1 MIADRPETNALDYS
15 QVFEEQ
21 RRRYRAAPYP
31 SFEERKQKLDRLE
44 RALRHKREALKVALR
59 TDFRKS
65 FDESEFTELIVTLA
79 ELKQARAK
87 LGSWMKPTAVDTP
100 LSLFG
105 SKAEIRYEPKG
116 VVLILAPWNYP
127 VFLTIP
133 PLIAA
138 LAAGNRVI
146 VRPSEKAPATRAVLA
161 AIIAEA
167 FVPHDVAYIG
177 GDVDTAEALLKLPF
191 DHIFFTGSTR
201 VGKIVMRAAAENL
214 SSVTLELGGK
224 SPAIVEADADVAG
237 AASRIAWGKFMNG
250 GQTCVAPDY
259 VLVHES
265 VERAFL
271 EKVSASIAKMYGA
284 TDAARA
290 ATPDFC
296 RMIDDGHFT
305 RVDALLVDAVRGGA
319 KVEIGGGTDAAQRY
333 IAPTVLSNLDF
344 EAPIMRE
351 EIFGPVLPVI
361 AYASLD
367 DALARINARP
377 KPLALYAFTKKA
389 ATVERILSG
398 TSAGGTLVNDT
409 ILHLA
414 NPNLPFGG
422 IGESGLGSYH
432 GQFGFKAFSHERSVM
447 RQTKLSLAPQLAP
460 PFNVKTRGMLALL
473 EKLP

>member
-1 MIADRPETNALDYS
+1 MIADRPATNELDAV

-31 SFEERKQKLDRLE
+31 SLQERKDKLDRLE
-44 RALRHKREALKVALR
+44 RALRNKREALKLALQS
-59 TDFRKS
+59 DFRKS

-79 ELKQARAK
+79 ELKQARAN
-87 LGSWMKPTAVDTP
+87 LASWMKPTTVATP

-116 VVLILAPWNYP
+116 VVLILSPWNYP

-146 VRPSEKAPATRAVLA
+146 LRPSEKAPATREVLA
-161 AIIAEA
+161 AIVAEA
-167 FVPHDVAYIG
+167 FVPHDVACIG
-177 GDVDTAEALLKLPF
+177 GDVESAEQLLKLPF

-201 VGKIVMRAAAENL
+201 VGKIVMRAAAEHL

-224 SPAIVEADADVAG
+224 SPAIVDASADLDV

-265 VERAFL
+265 VEHAFL
-271 EKVSASIAKMYGA
+271 EKTAKSVAKMYGA
-284 TDAARA
+284 TDAQRKT
-290 ATPDFC
+290 TPDFC
-296 RMIDDGHFT
+296 RMIDDGHFN
-305 RVDALLVDAVRGGA
+305 RISALMRASVEGGA
-319 KVEIGGGTDAAQRY
+319 KIELGGQTDAAERY

-344 EAPIMRE
+344 EAPIMSE
-351 EIFGPVLPVI
+351 EIFGPVLPVLS
-361 AYASLD
+361 YASLD

-377 KPLALYAFTKKA
+377 KPLALYAFGKDA
-389 ATVERILSG
+389 GVVERIIGG

-432 GQFGFKAFSHERSVM
+432 GIFGFKTFSHERSIM

-460 PFNVKTRGMLALL
+460 PYNAKTRGMMALL

>member
-1 MIADRPETNALDYS
+1 MIESIFA
-15 QVFEEQ
+15 EQ
-21 RRRYRAAPYP
+21 RRRYRAAPNP
-31 SFEERKQKLDRLE
+31 TLSERRARLDRLE
-44 RALRHKREALKVALR
+44 LALRDKREALKTALR
-59 TDFRKS
+59 EDFRKS

-79 ELKQARAK
+79 ELKTARAN
-87 LGSWMKPTAVDTP
+87 LASWMKPTTVATP

-116 VVLILAPWNYP
+116 VVLILSPWNYP

-146 VRPSEKAPATRAVLA
+146 LRPSEKAPATRDVIA
-161 AIIAEA
+161 AIVAQA
-167 FVPHDVAYIG
+167 FEPHEVACIG
-177 GDVDTAEALLKLPF
+177 GDVDRAEALLALPF

-201 VGKIVMRAAAENL
+201 VGKIVMRAAAEHL

-224 SPAIVEADADVAG
+224 SPAVVDADADIAL
-237 AASRIAWGKFMNG
+237 AAKRIAWGKFMNA

-259 VLVHES
+259 VLVHAS
-265 VERAFL
+265 RERAFL
-271 EKVSASIAKMYGA
+271 DATAAAVTMMYGA

-290 ATPDFC
+290 ATPDFA
-296 RMIDDGHFT
+296 RMIDDGHFA
-305 RVDALLVDAVRGGA
+305 RIAALLDETVRGGA
-319 KVEIGGGTDAAQRY
+319 RIELGGQTDAAQRY
-333 IAPTVLSNLDF
+333 IAPTVLSGLDF

-377 KPLALYAFTKKA
+377 KPLALYAFSKRHDV
-389 ATVERILSG
+389 VERIIAA

-422 IGESGLGSYH
+422 IGESGVGSYH
-432 GQFGFKAFSHERSVM
+432 GRFGFAAFSHERSVM
-447 RQTKLSLAPQLAP
+447 QQTKLYLAPQLAP
-460 PFNVKTRGMLALL
+460 PYNLKTRGLMAIL
-473 EKLP
+473 ERLP

>member
-1 MIADRPETNALDYS
+1 MIESIFA
-15 QVFEEQ
+15 EQ
-21 RRRYRAAPYP
+21 RRRYRAAPNP
-31 SFEERKQKLDRLE
+31 TLSERRARLDRLE
-44 RALRHKREALKVALR
+44 LALRDKREALKTALR
-59 TDFRKS
+59 EDFRKS

-79 ELKQARAK
+79 ELKTARAN
-87 LGSWMKPTAVDTP
+87 LASWMKPTTVATP

-116 VVLILAPWNYP
+116 VVLILSPWNYP

-146 VRPSEKAPATRAVLA
+146 LRPSEKAPATRDVIA
-161 AIIAEA
+161 AIVAQA
-167 FVPHDVAYIG
+167 FEPHEVACIG
-177 GDVDTAEALLKLPF
+177 GDVDRAEALLALPF

-201 VGKIVMRAAAENL
+201 VGKIVMRAAAEHL

-224 SPAIVEADADVAG
+224 SPAVVDADADVAL
-237 AASRIAWGKFMNG
+237 AAKRIAWGKFMNA

-259 VLVHES
+259 VLVHAS
-265 VERAFL
+265 RERAFL
-271 EKVSASIAKMYGA
+271 DATAAAVTTMYGA

-290 ATPDFC
+290 ATPDFA
-296 RMIDDGHFT
+296 RMIDDGHFA
-305 RVDALLVDAVRGGA
+305 RIAALLDETVRGGA
-319 KVEIGGGTDAAQRY
+319 RIELGGQTDAAQRY
-333 IAPTVLSNLDF
+333 IAPTVLSGLDF

-377 KPLALYAFTKKA
+377 KPLALYAFSKRHDV
-389 ATVERILSG
+389 VERIIAA

-422 IGESGLGSYH
+422 IGESGVGSYH
-432 GQFGFKAFSHERSVM
+432 GRFGFAAFSHERAVM
-447 RQTKLSLAPQLAP
+447 QQTKLSLAPQLAP
-460 PFNVKTRGMLALL
+460 PYNLKTRGLMAIL
-473 EKLP
+473 ERLP